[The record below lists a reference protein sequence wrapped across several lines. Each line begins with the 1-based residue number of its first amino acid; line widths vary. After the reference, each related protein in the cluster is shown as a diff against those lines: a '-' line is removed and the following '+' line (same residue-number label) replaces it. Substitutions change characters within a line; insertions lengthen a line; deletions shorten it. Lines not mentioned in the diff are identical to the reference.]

1 MDSRSEK
8 KDLTGHDDGLV
19 ENRELVDSAS
29 FDALR
34 SEIIHAQGIRT
45 DLMKYK
51 LVIAAALGALAIG
64 ASVGDVQGHIPHVAA
79 LIPFVFLYVDAICS
93 HNDIR
98 ILVIGRFFQLS
109 LTAYSDYERFCSSLR
124 GVFST
129 ERFALRF
136 FSGVVD
142 LGLAAMG
149 LVLLLAHSSDLSLGI
164 VYMVSGIFGYAG
176 SLWIS
181 FKHRGAVREIST
193 AQLPKRGRFDGCGH
207 MA

>member
-8 KDLTGHDDGLV
+8 KDLTERDGGSV
-19 ENRELVDSAS
+19 ERKGPVDSAS

-79 LIPFVFLYVDAICS
+79 LIPLVFLYVDAICS

-109 LTAYSDYERFCSSLR
+109 PTAYSDYERFCSSLR

-142 LGLAAMG
+142 LGLAVTG
-149 LVLLLAHSSDLSLGI
+149 LILLFEHSADPSLGI
-164 VYMVSGIFGYAG
+164 AYAASGMFGYAG

-181 FKHRGAVREIST
+181 FKHRKAIQEISA
-193 AQLPKRGRFDGCGH
+193 AQLPKRG
-207 MA
+207 